1 MRGNR
6 WGIVVC
12 CCLLVALLAG
22 CGGDSTT
29 TSSTPTRAAASTTSG
44 ATDEQEF
51 RQQTEREFAA
61 NPYREP
67 GAPKAHPHAHVNRLI
82 VRELKRGSGPAV
94 QPGDS
99 VYADYIAANYTT
111 GRKFLRAWRHKR
123 FGTEN
128 MLLQE
133 PLWMRGLIVGMT
145 GMRPGG
151 RRVIIVPRR
160 LSDIHDPDRAG
171 YSYRQIVYWDVVL
184 RSVQP
189 QRG

>member
-6 WGIVVC
+6 RGIVGC
-12 CCLLVALLAG
+12 CMMLVAFAG
-22 CGGDSTT
+22 CGGDATSSRTATQAPAAAQT
-29 TSSTPTRAAASTTSG
+29 TSTAGSDARNPI
-44 ATDEQEF
+44 
-51 RQQTEREFAA
+51 EREFAP

-67 GAPKAHPHAHVNRLI
+67 RPPGAHPHARIDRVI

-94 QPGDS
+94 RPGDS
-99 VYADYIAANYTT
+99 VYADYIEANYTT
-111 GRKFLRAWRHKR
+111 GQKFLKAWRHER

-133 PLWMRGLIVGMT
+133 PLWMHGLIAGMT

-171 YSYRQIVYWDVVL
+171 YSYKQIVYWDVVL
-184 RSVQP
+184 RSDT
-189 QRG
+189 RAER